1 MLIFNRH
8 WIRLNSM
15 QDYIRKVN
23 YCETDKMGIVHH
35 SNYVRWL
42 EEARIDFLEQINC
55 SLVEIEKHGIVS
67 PVTEVQCSY
76 KTPTVFGDTVRIA
89 VKIQEFKG
97 VRLVL
102 DYEIYNNETNAL
114 VLTAKT
120 KHCFTGAEGKP
131 VILKKVLPEFDKRIK
146 ECIE

>member
-1 MLIFNRH
+1 
-8 WIRLNSM
+8 M

-67 PVTEVQCSY
+67 PVTEVGCSY
-76 KTPTVFGDTVRIA
+76 KTPTVFGDTVRIS

-102 DYEIYNNETNAL
+102 DYEIYNNKTNAL
-114 VLTAKT
+114 VLTAQT
-120 KHCFTGAEGKP
+120 QHCFTGGEGKP
-131 VILKKVLPEFDKRIK
+131 VVLKKVLPEYDKRIK
-146 ECIE
+146 ECIG